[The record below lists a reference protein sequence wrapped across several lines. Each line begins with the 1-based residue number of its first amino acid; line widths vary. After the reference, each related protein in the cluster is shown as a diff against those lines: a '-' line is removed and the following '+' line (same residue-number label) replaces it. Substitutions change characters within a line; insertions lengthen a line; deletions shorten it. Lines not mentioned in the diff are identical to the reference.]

1 MNMGIRKISRDG
13 CIEYPTDEKE
23 ARRLDF
29 KRARFIVKKKDLA
42 LAKSYRLGAIW
53 NMLDPLILSLVYL
66 FVFSVIRYR
75 PEPGSLMIGL
85 ALIKGLQQNLVYGA
99 TSSLDYTAGIKIER
113 VRTRAIIMA
122 ELMYVIQQSFYVSLG
137 TLGVLFILNASWPIF
152 PIFPIICVLN
162 GLTWYSIGKM
172 LSAVVIRIPDF
183 GKFVSY
189 FGMLMFFMSPAL
201 YPLTETTGLH
211 REICRYNPFSYFS
224 EPSRAAAYGEEGINE
239 LIPEVAVILSVAVT
253 LLLFIG
259 LRNIDKQRWEGSVWF

>member
-189 FGMLMFFMSPAL
+189 FGMLIS
-201 YPLTETTGLH
+201 
-211 REICRYNPFSYFS
+211 
-224 EPSRAAAYGEEGINE
+224 
-239 LIPEVAVILSVAVT
+239 LSIYHPKSFV
-253 LLLFIG
+253 F
-259 LRNIDKQRWEGSVWF
+259 